1 MGGVRKT
8 ENSHSSLRCCGC
20 SCSLSSYVI
29 IWNRINLLIGS
40 YRHGDRAMKTVKR
53 VVIFAVMLVA
63 IWNIVVVIRC
73 FALDKNDPYYAV
85 DHESRELSENELLA
99 VCADALIS
107 ESDKEWLLSVLKDPV
122 VLEQLP
128 AEHGGM
134 LWLSDDDCSRLISR
148 YQHRPTDICRISVSQ
163 SRITESKITTY
174 ISIEFYETED
184 DKRSSPS
191 TAYPC
196 LYLRLQASEYL
207 DHNTEGSSNSPDLPF
222 VFSYRKEIYSY
233 SLKVP
238 YDRIGTSNQGGPDAA
253 YQRYVCD
260 ISPIDG
266 TTLYHQEKIL
276 TPMKHHHL
284 YLKYFGW
291 FDTLL
296 SV

>member
-1 MGGVRKT
+1 
-8 ENSHSSLRCCGC
+8 
-20 SCSLSSYVI
+20 
-29 IWNRINLLIGS
+29 
-40 YRHGDRAMKTVKR
+40 MKTVR
-53 VVIFAVMLVA
+53 RIVIFAVMLVA

-85 DHESRELSENELLA
+85 DHESHELSENELLA

-107 ESDKEWLLSVLKDPV
+107 ESDKELLLSVLKDPV
-122 VLEQLP
+122 VFEQLP
-128 AEHGGM
+128 VEHGGM
-134 LWLSDDDCSRLISR
+134 LWLSDDDCNRLISQ

-163 SRITESKITTY
+163 SRIIESKITPY

-184 DKRSSPS
+184 DKGGSPS

-196 LYLRLQASEYL
+196 LYLQLQAGEYL
-207 DHNTEGSSNSPDLPF
+207 DHNAEGSSNLPDFPF
-222 VFSYRKEIYSY
+222 ALSYRKEIYSY

-238 YDRIGTSNQGGPDAA
+238 SNRIGTSHQGGPDAA
-253 YQRYVCD
+253 YQRYACE

-266 TTLYHQEKIL
+266 ITLYGQEKIL

-284 YLKYFGW
+284 YLEYFGW
-291 FDTLL
+291 FHSLM

>member
-1 MGGVRKT
+1 
-8 ENSHSSLRCCGC
+8 
-20 SCSLSSYVI
+20 
-29 IWNRINLLIGS
+29 
-40 YRHGDRAMKTVKR
+40 MKTVR
-53 VVIFAVMLVA
+53 RAAIFIVMLVT
-63 IWNIVVVIRC
+63 IWNVAVVIRC
-73 FALDKNDPYYAV
+73 FDLDRNDPYYAV
-85 DHESRELSENELLA
+85 EHESLELSEKELLSL
-99 VCADALIS
+99 CADALVS
-107 ESDKEWLLSVLKDPV
+107 ESDKELLLSVLNDPA

-128 AEHGGM
+128 VEYGGM
-134 LWLSDDDCSRLISR
+134 LWLSEDDCSRLISR

-163 SRITESKITTY
+163 SQITESKIT
-174 ISIEFYETED
+174 SHVSVEFYETED
-184 DKRSSPS
+184 DKGSSPS

-196 LYLRLQASEYL
+196 LYLNLQASEYL
-207 DHNTEGSSNSPDLPF
+207 DYNTESSPNSLDSPF

-238 YDRIGTSNQGGPDAA
+238 YDRIGTSSLGGPDAA

-266 TTLYHQEKIL
+266 IALYEQEKIL

-291 FDTLL
+291 FDALM